1 MKKQHAK
8 IAMWCWLFLAPNLIF
23 FALFQGWPLLLSLYY
38 SMLDWSGIGNDKT
51 FVGLQNFAELVR
63 DDYFWNA
70 YRNSFLFAA
79 GSVPL
84 IVTVSLLLALLLNQP
99 LKGVAAY
106 RTAIFLPVITTAS
119 TVGILM
125 VFLLGA
131 DGPLNRVLLG
141 LNVLQRPVNWLSDAD
156 WAMVTTILVYSW
168 KHMGMNMIYWLTALQ
183 LVPKDVLEAA
193 RMDGAGRRQSFFQI
207 TLPYILPIGAI
218 ITLLGIA
225 SALRAFDL
233 IMTMTGGGPFF
244 KTDVVSTYIY
254 RYAFSSEMGLPRLG
268 YSSAAGIFFGI
279 TIIAV
284 ALVQHIA
291 TRKLRRA

>member
-1 MKKQHAK
+1 MKKQTAK
-8 IAMWCWLFLAPNLIF
+8 IMMWCWIFLAPNLIF
-23 FALFQGWPLLLSLYY
+23 YALFQGWPLLLSFYY

-51 FVGLQNFAELVR
+51 FVGLQNFAELIR
-63 DDYFWNA
+63 DEYFWNA
-70 YRNSFLFAA
+70 YRNSFVFAA
-79 GSVPL
+79 GSVPV
-84 IVTVSLLLALLLNQP
+84 IVVVSLLFAVLLNQP
-99 LKGVAAY
+99 IKGVATY
-106 RTAIFLPVITTAS
+106 RTAIFLPVVTMAS

-131 DGPLNRVLLG
+131 DGPLNSLL
-141 LNVLQRPVNWLSDAD
+141 LKLSLLRKPINWLSDAD
-156 WAMVTTILVYSW
+156 WALVTTILVYSW
-168 KHMGMNMIYWLTALQ
+168 KHMGMSMIYWLTALQ

-193 RMDGAGRRQSFFQI
+193 RVDGAGRWQSFIHI

-218 ITLLGIA
+218 IALLDIA

-233 IMTMTGGGPFF
+233 IMTMTAGGPFF

-284 ALVQHIA
+284 ALVQHVA
-291 TRKLRRA
+291 TRKLKRA